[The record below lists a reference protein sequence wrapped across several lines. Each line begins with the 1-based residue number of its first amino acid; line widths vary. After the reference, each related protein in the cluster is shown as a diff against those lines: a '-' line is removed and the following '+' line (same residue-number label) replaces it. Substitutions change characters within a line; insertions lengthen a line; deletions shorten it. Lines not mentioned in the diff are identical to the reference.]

1 MSIIRLIHIKV
12 DPSETANAVRIWKT
26 QCASLMIQQKGCLS
40 EKLLRCRDAP
50 EFISY
55 SEWKSEAAIEAYRQ
69 QRRPQ
74 GDRAAHART
83 ERGEGGGQALRPGAI
98 GPKRERTRRKPS
110 PRFRPG
116 GIGVSPEYPSSSS
129 FDRSGGERLLIAQN
143 FAWALLL
150 RKTQQTR
157 AR

>member
-1 MSIIRLIHIKV
+1 MLIIRLIHIKV
-12 DPSETANAVRIWKT
+12 DPSETENAVRIWKT

-55 SEWKSEAAIEAYRQ
+55 SEWEGEAAIEVLSQ

-83 ERGEGGGQALRPGAI
+83 EKGEGGGQALRPGAI
-98 GPKRERTRRKPS
+98 GPRSNHSPSYRLNSALRLLSEQLDIFDPERS
-110 PRFRPG
+110 PRAST
-116 GIGVSPEYPSSSS
+116 GVDAPTSNSKSV
-129 FDRSGGERLLIAQN
+129 
-143 FAWALLL
+143 
-150 RKTQQTR
+150 
-157 AR
+157 